1 MISVRCKFCGVM
13 LPQKRGTTTGMRM
26 HVRIWHP
33 DELVTRPDGETI
45 SVTELFGES
54 GFPARLSLT
63 LWLIWASFMA
73 T

>member
-1 MISVRCKFCGVM
+1 
-13 LPQKRGTTTGMRM
+13 MRM

-54 GFPARLSLT
+54 GFPVGQSKLCHVQNWSEDLLLAYQKK
-63 LWLIWASFMA
+63 ASVYNF
-73 T
+73 

>member
-1 MISVRCKFCGVM
+1 
-13 LPQKRGTTTGMRM
+13 MRM

-54 GFPARLSLT
+54 GFPVGQSKLCHEDLCRHTKRRLQYTISEFVVGFHEKT
-63 LWLIWASFMA
+63 CI
-73 T
+73 